1 MSKKVSIGLSVVL
14 FVALA
19 ALIVCERAYPGAGV
33 KFLNSIFH

>member
-33 KFLNSIFH
+33 KLLGNIFH